1 MNNKGF
7 IFLETISIL
16 MVVALSLTI
25 LLASYTLVYTK
36 AKQHKYY
43 DQPRDLYA
51 LYAVA
56 NIIDTST
63 LDSNVV
69 MVSNS
74 SSCEKVDGKD
84 TILGKS
90 IENCSDFMNDFNMT
104 TFAVI
109 EDLNSELYKKSNDT
123 YFDNVTIEYLKTL
136 SRCYEKKCTEDS
148 KGRKYLLGI
157 FKRQGKYYYASIEL

>member
-1 MNNKGF
+1 MNRKGF

-36 AKQHKYY
+36 AKKHEYY
-43 DQPRDLYA
+43 DQPRDLYT

-56 NIIDTST
+56 NLVDTSS
-63 LDSNVV
+63 LPNNIIKISNV
-69 MVSNS
+69 N
-74 SSCEKVDGKD
+74 SCEKVDGKD
-84 TILGKS
+84 TILGVTVKD
-90 IENCSDFMNDFNMT
+90 CDVFMRDINMT

-109 EDLNSELYKKSNDT
+109 DDLNSELYKDSKDT

-136 SRCYEKKCTEDS
+136 SRCYEKECTKDS
-148 KGRKYLLGI
+148 VGKKYLLGI
-157 FKRQGKYYYASIEL
+157 FRRQGKYYYTSIEL